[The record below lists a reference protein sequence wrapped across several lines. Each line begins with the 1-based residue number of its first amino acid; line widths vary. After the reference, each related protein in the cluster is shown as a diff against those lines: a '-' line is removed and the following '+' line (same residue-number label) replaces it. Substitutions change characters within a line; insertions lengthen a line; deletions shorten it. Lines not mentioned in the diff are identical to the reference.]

1 MKDNTKHIVEKQ
13 TTKKGSKVDA
23 VNLDGEELKAIL
35 EEKLGTEFTWSD
47 YTWDAT
53 ANVNGVDVYL
63 KFVESDNGNSY
74 EIGYHKDGSI
84 HDRSVWKDNSKE
96 AFEADS
102 DALKAE
108 LDEYGAGDS
117 DFASEDTS
125 STEDDSVESE
135 PTDDF
140 GAEDD
145 FESDDTPDESE
156 EELDFDNFGESVKR
170 ANERARLAEEKERI
184 AAKVKKESEIR
195 GHFEDLSSY
204 FENYFPNV
212 DPHVVGNPVFTDNG
226 TADLERKGLSGY
238 SVWVGYQH
246 KGNGAPSKVFEKKM
260 KAFVYAEVIP
270 AFEEFIAESGETFEN
285 PEVIVEDF
293 TAATDMVRLYA
304 VTSSNKAAVVAPEV
318 HESFKK
324 YEGNTI
330 SELFEKVGKK
340 ELVAKYLKEDKKAK
354 DADCMIDECNQKRLF
369 CFLKREKIEF

>member
-1 MKDNTKHIVEKQ
+1 MKDNVKHIVEKQ

-35 EEKLGTEFTWSD
+35 EEKLGTDFIWSD

-53 ANVNGVDVYL
+53 ASVNGVNVYL

-96 AFEADS
+96 AFEVDS

-117 DFASEDTS
+117 SFESEDTS
-125 STEDDSVESE
+125 DVESE
-135 PTDDF
+135 PTEDSEF
-140 GAEDD
+140 EDD

-170 ANERARLAEEKERI
+170 ASERARLAEERERI
-184 AAKVKKESEIR
+184 AAKVKKESELR
-195 GHFEDLSSY
+195 GHFE
-204 FENYFPNV
+204 
-212 DPHVVGNPVFTDNG
+212 
-226 TADLERKGLSGY
+226 
-238 SVWVGYQH
+238 
-246 KGNGAPSKVFEKKM
+246 
-260 KAFVYAEVIP
+260 
-270 AFEEFIAESGETFEN
+270 
-285 PEVIVEDF
+285 
-293 TAATDMVRLYA
+293 
-304 VTSSNKAAVVAPEV
+304 V
-318 HESFKK
+318 HEAFKK
-324 YEGNTI
+324 YEGDTLN
-330 SELFEKVGKK
+330 ELFEKVGKK

-354 DADCMIDECNQKRLF
+354 DVDCMIDECNQKRLF

>member
-117 DFASEDTS
+117 GFESEDTS
-125 STEDDSVESE
+125 TENDSVENE
-135 PTDDF
+135 PTEDF

-170 ANERARLAEEKERI
+170 ANERARLAEAKERI

-246 KGNGAPSKVFEKKM
+246 KGTGAPSKIFEKKM

-324 YEGNTI
+324 YEGDTI

-340 ELVAKYLKEDKKAK
+340 ELVTKYLKEDKKAK

>member
-1 MKDNTKHIVEKQ
+1 MKDNVKHIVEKQ

-35 EEKLGTEFTWSD
+35 EEKLGTDFTWSD

-53 ANVNGVDVYL
+53 ASVNGVNVYL

-117 DFASEDTS
+117 SFESEDTS
-125 STEDDSVESE
+125 DVESE
-135 PTDDF
+135 PTEDSEF
-140 GAEDD
+140 EDD

-170 ANERARLAEEKERI
+170 ASERARLAEERERI
-184 AAKVKKESEIR
+184 AAKVKKESELR

-212 DPHVVGNPVFTDNG
+212 DPHVVGNPVFTNNG

-246 KGNGAPSKVFEKKM
+246 KGSGASSKIFEKKM
-260 KAFVYAEVIP
+260 KAFIYAEVIP
-270 AFEEFIAESGETFEN
+270 AFEEFITESGETFEN

-293 TAATDMVRLYA
+293 TATTDMVRLYA
-304 VTSSNKAAVVAPEV
+304 VTSSNKVAVIAPEV
-318 HESFKK
+318 HEAFKK
-324 YEGNTI
+324 YEGDTLN
-330 SELFEKVGKK
+330 ELFEKVGKK

-354 DADCMIDECNQKRLF
+354 DVDCMIDECNQKRLF

>member
-1 MKDNTKHIVEKQ
+1 MKNNVKHIVEKQ

-35 EEKLGTEFTWSD
+35 EEKLGTDFTWSD

-53 ANVNGVDVYL
+53 ASVNGVNVYL

-96 AFEADS
+96 AFEVDS

-117 DFASEDTS
+117 SFESEDTS
-125 STEDDSVESE
+125 DVESE
-135 PTDDF
+135 PT
-140 GAEDD
+140 EDSEFED
-145 FESDDTPDESE
+145 SFESDDTPDESE

-170 ANERARLAEEKERI
+170 ASERARLAEERERI
-184 AAKVKKESEIR
+184 AAKVKKESELR

-204 FENYFPNV
+204 FESYFNV
-212 DPHVVGNPVFTDNG
+212 DPHVVGNPVFTNNG

-238 SVWVGYQH
+238 SVWVGYHH
-246 KGNGAPSKVFEKKM
+246 KGSGASSKVFEKKM

-304 VTSSNKAAVVAPEV
+304 VTSSNKATVVAPEV
-318 HESFKK
+318 HEAFKK
-324 YEGNTI
+324 YEGDTI
-330 SELFEKVGKK
+330 NELFEKVGKK

>member
-117 DFASEDTS
+117 GFASEDTS
-125 STEDDSVESE
+125 TEDDSAESE
-135 PTDDF
+135 PTEDF
-140 GAEDD
+140 EAEDD

-246 KGNGAPSKVFEKKM
+246 KGNGAPSKIFEKKM

-324 YEGNTI
+324 YEGDTI
-330 SELFEKVGKK
+330 NELFEKVGKK
-340 ELVAKYLKEDKKAK
+340 ELVAKYLKEDKRAK

>member
-35 EEKLGTEFTWSD
+35 EEKLGVEFTWSD

-108 LDEYGAGDS
+108 LDEYGAGSS
-117 DFASEDTS
+117 DFTSEEEPVENEPSEDI
-125 STEDDSVESE
+125 ESE
-135 PTDDF
+135 EDF
-140 GAEDD
+140 GADED
-145 FESDDTPDESE
+145 FESESPDEDE

-195 GHFEDLSSY
+195 GHFENLASY

-238 SVWVGYQH
+238 AVWVGYQH
-246 KGNGAPSKVFEKKM
+246 KGTGASSKVFEKKM

-270 AFEEFIAESGETFEN
+270 AFEEFIAESGEVFES
-285 PEVIVEDF
+285 PEVIVDDYI
-293 TAATDMVRLYA
+293 AQTDMIRLYA
-304 VTSSNKAAVVAPEV
+304 ITSSNKAPVVAPEV

-324 YEGNTI
+324 YEGDTLG
-330 SELFEKVGKK
+330 ELFEKVGKR

-354 DADCMIDECNQKRLF
+354 DADCMLDECNQKRLF